1 MLYSVSAYEGQDVF
15 NDPFHYLKRQAGC
28 AFLGF
33 IGMFIVSVIPCEWWK
48 KLSFPIYVLSF
59 LMCAAVIVVGKGSNG
74 STRWLKI
81 GSIQLQPSEIA
92 KIAVIIFMAALLSR
106 IPKQVKDLK
115 SIIKVLLFVLPMV
128 GVIAVS
134 NLSTAIIVGCGQSE
148 DKGIFRS
155 WSRSGRI
162 GSHRCK
168 NGWLSCDTYCCM
180 AASGRL
186 SG

>member
-1 MLYSVSAYEGQDVF
+1 M
-15 NDPFHYLKRQAGC
+15 
-28 AFLGF
+28 
-33 IGMFIVSVIPCEWWK
+33 
-48 KLSFPIYVLSF
+48 
-59 LMCAAVIVVGKGSNG
+59 
-74 STRWLKI
+74 
-81 GSIQLQPSEIA
+81 QPSEIA

-134 NLSTAIIVGCGQSE
+134 NLSTAIIVG
-148 DKGIFRS
+148 GIAVLMIFVVSPKTKEFFRS